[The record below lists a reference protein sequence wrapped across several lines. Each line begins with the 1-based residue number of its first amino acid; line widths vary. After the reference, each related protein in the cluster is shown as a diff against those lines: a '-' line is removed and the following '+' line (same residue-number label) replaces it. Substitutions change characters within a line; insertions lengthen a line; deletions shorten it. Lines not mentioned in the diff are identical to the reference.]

1 MYKVIELFDDSG
13 NAINVP
19 MKSNAGTAIRYKSIF
34 YKDIPITADK
44 NMLFASAVK
53 NMGID
58 LDNDSDLMNVSKIM
72 DNVARTIQEL
82 AFVMAMSAKGE
93 KMDELNQ
100 SMFIDWIE
108 GLDLQSF
115 SEEKQDEIWSVYSG
129 SVKNSSNAKKKS
141 VRRAVK

>member
-13 NAINVP
+13 NVINVP

-34 YKDIPITADK
+34 HKDIPITADK
-44 NMLFASAVK
+44 DMLLVSIMK
-53 NMGID
+53 DMGID
-58 LDNDSDLMNVSKIM
+58 LDNDSDLMNISQIM

-100 SMFIDWIE
+100 SMFTEWIE
-108 GLDLQSF
+108 GLDVQSF

-141 VRRAVK
+141 ARQAAK